1 MSWVIIWVTSNNE
14 PMGSLESD
22 SSWVMVKHKI
32 RGWELPGG
40 RINKNETIEHA
51 AIRELKEETGLVGEL
66 RGVNSNLLKNGH
78 VVWITV
84 PISADPFS
92 WQSEDD
98 NILEVGWC
106 LSPPDDLHWG
116 IEELHTIADYWSNFD
131 TSGS

>member
-66 RGVNSNLLKNGH
+66 RGVNSNLSLIH
-78 VVWITV
+78 I
-84 PISADPFS
+84 
-92 WQSEDD
+92 
-98 NILEVGWC
+98 
-106 LSPPDDLHWG
+106 
-116 IEELHTIADYWSNFD
+116 
-131 TSGS
+131 